1 MIGLVSGT
9 VSASA
14 RSLGHV
20 VGFWITFGLMFL
32 VFIVIGKEAWWGMR
46 RYAPPCMRWGP
57 LSLFMVAATLIMVD
71 PSIHMMGDLRWWPWC
86 GNNPQ
91 FDRINVTSGW
101 APQCDASS
109 THYHCTIACC
119 VSTWQNTSDATPGSP
134 TGSSTSYSWLPPSA
148 DFSPDG
154 PIPGPFL
161 TQRPDG
167 SVYKPS
173 GVDFAEPFTMY
184 TATAA
189 KPLVFY
195 ETGDINPLDGGY
207 TDADC
212 EFKVNPAT
220 GYCFMTDQTL
230 SYEDQLE
237 QLGNYGMALADPKLP
252 FNKEN
257 NTYVCGCDGCT
268 PNEDFGHLSIVGVIS
283 AIGCTY
289 LGFFLLAIAVGWNAN
304 IHNKLKKIKE
314 QWAKLRGLQAKKAS
328 VQQQGEFTT
337 APLATLP

>member
-1 MIGLVSGT
+1 
-9 VSASA
+9 
-14 RSLGHV
+14 
-20 VGFWITFGLMFL
+20 
-32 VFIVIGKEAWWGMR
+32 
-46 RYAPPCMRWGP
+46 
-57 LSLFMVAATLIMVD
+57 
-71 PSIHMMGDLRWWPWC
+71 MGDLRWWPWC

-189 KPLVFY
+189 KVRARTPACARHLAPTRAHSRRF
-195 ETGDINPLDGGY
+195 EGGEV
-207 TDADC
+207 AAMARAAGRASPPHMRA
-212 EFKVNPAT
+212 EVPRRHGPPHGPWHGRAPP
-220 GYCFMTDQTL
+220 
-230 SYEDQLE
+230 S
-237 QLGNYGMALADPKLP
+237 ALASS
-252 FNKEN
+252 
-257 NTYVCGCDGCT
+257 
-268 PNEDFGHLSIVGVIS
+268 LSTRP
-283 AIGCTY
+283 CR
-289 LGFFLLAIAVGWNAN
+289 
-304 IHNKLKKIKE
+304 E
-314 QWAKLRGLQAKKAS
+314 RGAAS
-328 VQQQGEFTT
+328 LSTS
-337 APLATLP
+337 